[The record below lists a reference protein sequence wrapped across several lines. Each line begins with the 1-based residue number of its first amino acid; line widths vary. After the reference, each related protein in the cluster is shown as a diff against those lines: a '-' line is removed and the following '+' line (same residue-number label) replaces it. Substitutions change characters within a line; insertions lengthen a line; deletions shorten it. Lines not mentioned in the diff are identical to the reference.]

1 MIPFLASLS
10 AIALILGIWLL
21 VTGLIPQPVTEKTKR
36 PRRLTPAQ
44 RRHGGMI
51 LTATVLGGLLWLVT
65 GYFVALPALPALAL
79 LLPYIV
85 PRSSEKAPIERLNA
99 LEEWTRSLS
108 AVLGAQASLEQA
120 IIASRASVAD
130 PIKREVGRLVAR
142 LQAGVPISTALESF
156 ADDLDD
162 PTGDVLAGSLL
173 LGSFRRGPGLAK
185 VLDGAAEM
193 ISDDVA
199 SRREIEADR
208 AKPRANARII
218 TIIAVVVLLLLFVAN
233 PTYVEPYQTL
243 LGQLILS
250 VLTAAFLAS
259 LWWMNMASRTPKGR
273 RILRTTGGAR

>member
-1 MIPFLASLS
+1 MLPFLASLS
-10 AIALILGIWLL
+10 AITLLLGIWLL
-21 VTGLIPQPVTEKTKR
+21 ITGLRPRPVSEKTKR
-36 PRRLTPAQ
+36 ARRLTPAQ
-44 RRHGGMI
+44 HRHAGLVLAAI
-51 LTATVLGGLLWLVT
+51 VLGGLLWLIT
-65 GYFVALPALPALAL
+65 GYFVTLPALPALAL

-85 PRSSEKAPIERLNA
+85 PRSSDKAPIERLNA

-120 IIASRASVAD
+120 IIASRSSVAE
-130 PIKREVGRLVAR
+130 PIKREVSRLVAR
-142 LQAGVPISTALESF
+142 LQAGVPISSALESF

-162 PTGDVLAGSLL
+162 PTGDVLTGSLL

-199 SRREIEADR
+199 ARREIEADR

-218 TIIAVVVLLLLFVAN
+218 TIIAVLVLLLMFVAN
-233 PTYVEPYQTL
+233 PAYVEPYQTGI
-243 LGQLILS
+243 GQLILT
-250 VLTAAFLAS
+250 VLTAVFLAS

>member
-36 PRRLTPAQ
+36 SRRLTPTQ

-142 LQAGVPISTALESF
+142 LQAGVPTSTALESF

-243 LGQLILS
+243 LGQLIL
-250 VLTAAFLAS
+250 
-259 LWWMNMASRTPKGR
+259 
-273 RILRTTGGAR
+273 

>member
-1 MIPFLASLS
+1 MLPFLAALC
-10 AIALILGIWLL
+10 AIALILGLWLL
-21 VTGLIPQPVTEKTKR
+21 VTGTIPAPITEKTKH

-44 RRHGGMI
+44 RRRGATI
-51 LTATVLGGLLWLVT
+51 LAATALGGALWLVT
-65 GYFVALPALPALAL
+65 GYFVALPALPAIAL
-79 LLPYIV
+79 LLPHLL

-108 AVLGAQASLEQA
+108 AVLGAQAGLEGA
-120 IIASRASVAD
+120 IITSRTSVGD
-130 PIKREVGRLVAR
+130 PIKREVSRLAAR
-142 LQAGVPISTALESF
+142 LQAGVPTKAALESF

-199 SRREIEADR
+199 ARREIEADR

-218 TIIAVVVLLLLFVAN
+218 TVIAVVVLLLLFVAN
-233 PTYVEPYQTL
+233 PTYVEPYKTL
-243 LGQLILS
+243 FGQVILS
-250 VLTAAFLAS
+250 TLTAMFLAS
-259 LWWMNMASRTPKGR
+259 LWWMNIASRSPKNR
-273 RILRTTGGAR
+273 RILRTTGGTR